1 MKGLYK
7 AAEDGQLMMALNAI
21 YFPDNDNTVIQVK
34 EHIEK
39 PEATEIHDGWHV
51 FYSRQAALDF
61 FQIVD
66 PVISNIPASPNPKY

>member
-1 MKGLYK
+1 MKALYK
-7 AAEDGQLMMALNAI
+7 ENNGQLMMAANAI
-21 YFPDNDNTVIQVK
+21 HFPDETVINVK
-34 EHIEK
+34 EHIDK
-39 PEATEIHDGWHV
+39 PEGTDVFDGWHV